1 VGVNREHKIMNTI
14 VINILGF
21 VAAILTTCGFIP
33 QLIKIIKTKSVKDIS
48 FEMFAM
54 FLAGVTC
61 WLIYGVLIKS
71 PPVIVANF
79 ASMLMNITILVYKL
93 KYE

>member
-1 VGVNREHKIMNTI
+1 MNI
-14 VINILGF
+14 VNILGF
-21 VAAILTTCGFIP
+21 IAAILTTCSFIP
-33 QLIKIIKTKSVKDIS
+33 QLLKIIKTKSVKDIS

-61 WLIYGVLIKS
+61 WFFYGLLIKS
-71 PPVIVANF
+71 PPVIIANF
-79 ASMLMNITILVYKL
+79 ISIIMNITILIYKI